1 MHLWHTSDGGGG
13 GGGTASSAGAASW
26 DGVGGADASD
36 AAGFLQWR
44 AWDRKARSELK
55 ILGQHGHWILPAGVA
70 PSSVDSALGAG
81 VVVCVA
87 PRAAGCDACMVAG
100 ASSAVG
106 ASMASVRAS
115 DAIFIARPSLSKV
128 APRAAGCDA
137 CMVVGASSADCMVVG
152 AGSAAGASMASVRA
166 CAATF
171 SIGPRLV
178 KCRC

>member
-26 DGVGGADASD
+26 DGDGGADASD

-44 AWDRKARSELK
+44 AWDRRARSELK
-55 ILGQHGHWILPAGVA
+55 ILGQPGHWILPAGVA

-81 VVVCVA
+81 VVVSVA
-87 PRAAGCDACMVAG
+87 PGAAGCAACMVAS
-100 ASSAVG
+100 ASSDVG
-106 ASMASVRAS
+106 ASMASVRAPG
-115 DAIFIARPSLSKV
+115 ALFIARPRLSKV
-128 APRAAGCDA
+128 ATAGCDA
-137 CMVVGASSADCMVVG
+137 SMVVGASSADCMVVG
-152 AGSAAGASMASVRA
+152 AGSAAGASMVSVRA

-171 SIGPRLV
+171 NIGPRLV